1 MIHYILSESHED
13 LEGILSLQQANHKDY
28 LDDTTKKN
36 QGFVTVKHSFESIKA
51 LNDIEKHL
59 IAKENNVLVAYVL
72 AMTKKS
78 KDLIP
83 ILVPM
88 FNIFDSIEYNGKK
101 ISEHHYLVVGQVC
114 VDESQRGKGVF
125 AEAYHKY
132 REQYDGLY
140 DFCIT
145 EIASTNTRSIK
156 AQEKLGFESSHRYV
170 DAFGIDWLVVVWDWK
185 KNPKKE

>member
-59 IAKENNVLVAYVL
+59 IAKENNVVVAYVL

-101 ISEHHYLVVGQVC
+101 ISEHH
-114 VDESQRGKGVF
+114 
-125 AEAYHKY
+125 
-132 REQYDGLY
+132 
-140 DFCIT
+140 
-145 EIASTNTRSIK
+145 
-156 AQEKLGFESSHRYV
+156 
-170 DAFGIDWLVVVWDWK
+170 
-185 KNPKKE
+185 